1 MEGPSLSFQKELCT
15 ARTAA
20 LHAAR
25 LTKRVLCSSVKELS
39 KADASPVTIADF
51 AAQALL
57 IRILRDAFPDD
68 GFVGEEDAGVLRA
81 DEGLRGQV
89 YGLYCEG
96 VKGWRRE
103 QKRQQQQQQKEKDGK
118 EQEQEQEK
126 EKEKDEEPESMQ
138 EMLELIDL
146 GGRGEGG
153 PHGRFWAM
161 DPVDGTASFLRG
173 EQYAVSLALLEHG
186 KEILAAVVYP
196 NLQLRQGRI
205 FEDEVDTTGLGIMLS
220 AVQNQGVTKTT
231 LSSSSPSSS
240 WQDELPYDHYHENQS
255 EKLAPLKASPSRQDS
270 HLIDCD
276 LNPPPQRNILQSVC
290 EKLAVPFPGT
300 DVWASHV
307 RYAGLILGGGD
318 LLIRLPRGEN
328 ARSCVWDHA
337 GAQLMFRELGGRVS
351 DLDGKEV
358 DFGRGRYLAAN
369 RGLVLAR
376 DDGLHGDAVR
386 VVGEVMRK

>member
-1 MEGPSLSFQKELCT
+1 MEGPSLSFQKELST

-25 LTKRVLCSSVKELS
+25 LTKRVLYSSVKELS

-81 DEGLRGQV
+81 NERLRGQV

-96 VKGWRRE
+96 VKEWRRE
-103 QKRQQQQQQKEKDGK
+103 QKKQQQQQKDKDGK
-118 EQEQEQEK
+118 EQEKEEEK
-126 EKEKDEEPESMQ
+126 ANDEEPESVQ

-173 EQYAVSLALLEHG
+173 EQYAVSLALLEQG
-186 KEILAAVVYP
+186 KEVLAAVVYP

-240 WQDELPYDHYHENQS
+240 WRDELPYHYYHEHQS
-255 EKLAPLKASPSRQDS
+255 EKLASLEPSPSRQDS

-276 LNPPPQRNILQSVC
+276 LNPPPQRSILQSVC

-328 ARSCVWDHA
+328 AHSCVWDHA

-376 DDGLHGDAVR
+376 EDGLHRDAVR

>member
-1 MEGPSLSFQKELCT
+1 MEGPSLSFQKELST

-103 QKRQQQQQQKEKDGK
+103 QKQQQQQQQQQKDKEGK
-118 EQEQEQEK
+118 EEK
-126 EKEKDEEPESMQ
+126 HEDENEEEPGSVQ

-186 KEILAAVVYP
+186 KEVLATVVYP

-205 FEDEVDTTGLGIMLS
+205 FEDEVDTAGLGIMLS

-231 LSSSSPSSS
+231 LCSSSPSSS
-240 WQDELPYDHYHENQS
+240 WQDELPYGYYHEHQS
-255 EKLAPLKASPSRQDS
+255 EKLAPLEPTPSRQDS

-276 LNPPPQRNILQSVC
+276 LNPPPQRSIVQSIC

-351 DLDGKEV
+351 DLDGKKV

-376 DDGLHGDAVR
+376 DNGLHGDAVR
-386 VVGEVMRK
+386 VVGEVMGK